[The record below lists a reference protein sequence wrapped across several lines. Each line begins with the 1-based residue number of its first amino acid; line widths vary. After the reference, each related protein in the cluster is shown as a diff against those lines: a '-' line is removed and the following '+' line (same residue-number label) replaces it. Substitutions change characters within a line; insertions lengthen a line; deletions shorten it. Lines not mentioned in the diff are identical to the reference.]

1 MDIALNKVVSIFYIK
16 SYINKD
22 KMEYNVEKY
31 GEKKVFSE
39 QCQQFM
45 KDKLDGRDIYSLSL
59 EELKTYKEDL
69 EHLIEENS
77 MLELCSKL

>member
-1 MDIALNKVVSIFYIK
+1 
-16 SYINKD
+16 
-22 KMEYNVEKY
+22 MEYNVEKY

-59 EELKTYKEDL
+59 EELKT
-69 EHLIEENS
+69 
-77 MLELCSKL
+77 

>member
-1 MDIALNKVVSIFYIK
+1 
-16 SYINKD
+16 
-22 KMEYNVEKY
+22 MEYNVEKY

-59 EELKTYKEDL
+59 EELKVYKEDL
-69 EHLIEENS
+69 EHLIEEN
-77 MLELCSKL
+77 